1 MTRPFQSSL
10 RTMLIVT
17 AVIAVIAALLHAM
30 FVPRVSIEEVK
41 RVTKSAVPAGMSM
54 SSVKRWILSRP
65 EMRYQGDIAD
75 SSGVIR
81 GVAASVPDS
90 GPRWETPEE
99 IKLWFYFENDKLTRV
114 QIERRHV
121 PFM

>member
-1 MTRPFQSSL
+1 
-10 RTMLIVT
+10 MLIVT